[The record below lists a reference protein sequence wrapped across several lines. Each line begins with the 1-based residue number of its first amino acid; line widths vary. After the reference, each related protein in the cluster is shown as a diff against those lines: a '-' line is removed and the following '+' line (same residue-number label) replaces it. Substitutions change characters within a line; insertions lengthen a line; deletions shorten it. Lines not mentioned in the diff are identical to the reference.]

1 MPSYGTTNTVKAMKE
16 FKVLMQTKTTTCL
29 SSKFVKM
36 LAHDSQ
42 CIYSLMVK
50 LKMHVTTCTLNKH
63 NYMYG
68 KLQMSYVHSFYI
80 WLPRFYFAP
89 VFEVLKHDAK
99 LQETLCLH
107 QKDYKQTVV
116 IITVYLFTIAL
127 FSTTMDGLTS
137 NVSQSKV

>member
-16 FKVLMQTKTTTCL
+16 FKVLMRTKTTACL

-50 LKMHVTTCTLNKH
+50 LKMHVTTCTLNNH

-80 WLPRFYFAP
+80 WLPRFYFVP

-107 QKDYKQTVV
+107 QKDYKLWSSL
-116 IITVYLFTIAL
+116 LFTC
-127 FSTTMDGLTS
+127 SRSHCSRPPWMD
-137 NVSQSKV
+137 